1 MQKPF
6 FRKLPFNFKHKHSP
20 SSSPSPNPVKIR
32 NRVLII
38 TVCAVLITAILGSV
52 CFFSGIGKPE
62 RVVPAGKCSSYAH
75 RTSSETRSH
84 APSAAS
90 FAAKPS
96 QSAAKA
102 VCKPK
107 KVIYLTFDDGPSTLT
122 VPLLNVLDKYHVKA
136 TFFVVGIN
144 DKNEASDLKE
154 IVRRGHAIGVHSY
167 THNYRQIYASP
178 EAFFSDFDEMHSLI
192 KNATGIDTKIYRF
205 PGGSVNAYNKKTRKA
220 IIQNL
225 KQRGY
230 VFFDW
235 NAGGGDAVV
244 HPQAAK
250 ILSEALTT
258 THMHDNSVVLFHN
271 SSVKS
276 VTLSI
281 IPQFIS
287 TLQKEGY
294 TFAVLN
300 PSVDNHPFIFY
311 HDA

>member
-1 MQKPF
+1 MQKPS
-6 FRKLPFNFKHKHSP
+6 FNFKHTHN
-20 SSSPSPNPVKIR
+20 PNTIKIR

-38 TVCAVLITAILGSV
+38 TVCAALISAIVGSV

-62 RVVPAGKCSSYAH
+62 RAVPAGKSSPYAH
-75 RTSSETRSH
+75 RIFSETRSH

-90 FAAKPS
+90 FAPKPL
-96 QSAAKA
+96 QPAAKA
-102 VCKPK
+102 VGKPK

-136 TFFVVGIN
+136 TFFVVGVN
-144 DKNEASDLKE
+144 DKDEVSDLKE
-154 IVRRGHAIGVHSY
+154 IARRGYAIGVHSY
-167 THNYRQIYASP
+167 THDYRQIYASP
-178 EAFFSDFDEMHSLI
+178 EAFFSDFDKMHSLI

-205 PGGSVNAYNKKTRKA
+205 PGGSVNTYNKKTRKA
-220 IIQNL
+220 IIQGL

-258 THMHDNSVVLFHN
+258 THMHNNSIVLFHN

-276 VTLSI
+276 ATLSI

-294 TFAVLN
+294 TFAALN
-300 PSVDNHPFIFY
+300 PSVDNRPFIFY